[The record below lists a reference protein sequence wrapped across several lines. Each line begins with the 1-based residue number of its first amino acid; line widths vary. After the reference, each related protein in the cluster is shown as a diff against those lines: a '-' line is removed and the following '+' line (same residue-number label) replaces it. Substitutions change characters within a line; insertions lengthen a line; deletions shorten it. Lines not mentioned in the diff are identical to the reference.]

1 MQILLNL
8 FKTLKVIPPGAL
20 MEIWAKMQAFAETD
34 SVEEKAEIA
43 AKIADVL
50 ADATDTTLDD
60 EIAQFILRLLDDPF
74 VEKMF
79 DEWFDKEEDSEEFEE
94 KEDGNDFPVL
104 DSGEEEEED

>member
-1 MQILLNL
+1 M
-8 FKTLKVIPPGAL
+8 
-20 MEIWAKMQAFAETD
+20 
-34 SVEEKAEIA
+34 EEKAEIA

-50 ADATDTTLDD
+50 ADATDTKLDD
-60 EIAQFILRLLDDPF
+60 EIAQFVLRLLDDPF

-79 DEWFDKEEDSEEFEE
+79 DEWFDEKELEESEE